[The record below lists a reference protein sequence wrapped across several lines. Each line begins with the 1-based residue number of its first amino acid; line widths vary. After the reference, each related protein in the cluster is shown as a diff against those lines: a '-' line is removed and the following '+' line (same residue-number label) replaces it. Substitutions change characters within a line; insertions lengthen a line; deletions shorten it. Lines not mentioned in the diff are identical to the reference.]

1 MPRPDVVFDLP
12 TQPVENQ
19 QDVSSPLMPK
29 PTKRKSMLIRRQHST
44 MALATELS
52 TSAKIETHQNTDSPV
67 QPSPRGTPPGT
78 PTAPPFHLH
87 QSATAFVA
95 TQSSPTSLPEEL
107 LELIREFRVRTERV
121 ASSFTGGDTS
131 HIQQLHHSGN
141 DIIRSVT
148 NFLIQKHEEEVRY
161 EQRKLMGWAAATKQG
176 KHDEFV
182 NHGIPVDPSIIGPF
196 VLTTLHGILESL
208 LHKFKCDRARIF
220 LPDGPHLRSAV
231 TVGGGDIVAPV
242 RADWERVAGTAFRVG
257 IGINVGDTSK
267 APLQYSCSAD
277 DERHGYHVRNI
288 LCLPL
293 ITNSDDEH
301 PTHDTE
307 NRSIPRVWGVLELVN
322 KCKSVVFANG
332 FTEEDEE
339 SASHF
344 AELIASLL
352 SWARPVDLCSNTAL
366 EEGAKI
372 QGLVISQRHFG
383 SYLRTLSTAGAHQ
396 ITRTEASQL
405 IRKQQRK
412 ESAVESMLNS
422 KLSVDHPFLRAAER
436 LHAKSEALIYRI
448 ACKPKQQSSEPSS
461 YISNEAHSLI
471 QRNGNVRELVQ
482 MLEQL
487 DSSWKASRQQCVAL
501 ESKVLSL
508 EAALRCERGNTRALQ
523 QLCVS
528 CGITPPLSQ
537 SAQPQSIR
545 DYGSGDTDLNM
556 TEQIESIAPALVE
569 NGQVATTIFELHRSL
584 KERLKFSSSKAA
596 NLGRRM
602 EQTARTDAAS
612 VHHPRPPNR
621 TSRGDLG
628 TLDALIQQLQSPK
641 TKK

>member
-1 MPRPDVVFDLP
+1 CV
-12 TQPVENQ
+12 
-19 QDVSSPLMPK
+19 
-29 PTKRKSMLIRRQHST
+29 
-44 MALATELS
+44 
-52 TSAKIETHQNTDSPV
+52 
-67 QPSPRGTPPGT
+67 
-78 PTAPPFHLH
+78 
-87 QSATAFVA
+87 
-95 TQSSPTSLPEEL
+95 
-107 LELIREFRVRTERV
+107 
-121 ASSFTGGDTS
+121 
-131 HIQQLHHSGN
+131 
-141 DIIRSVT
+141 
-148 NFLIQKHEEEVRY
+148 
-161 EQRKLMGWAAATKQG
+161 
-176 KHDEFV
+176 
-182 NHGIPVDPSIIGPF
+182 
-196 VLTTLHGILESL
+196 HGILESL

-231 TVGGGDIVAPV
+231 TVGGGDVVAPV
-242 RADWERVAGTAFRVG
+242 RADWERVAGTSFRVG

-293 ITNSDDEH
+293 IANVDDDH
-301 PTHDTE
+301 SAHDADSKST
-307 NRSIPRVWGVLELVN
+307 PRVLGVLELVN

-339 SASHF
+339 AASHF

-352 SWARPVDLCSNTAL
+352 TWARPVDLCSNTAL

-412 ESAVESMLNS
+412 EGAVETILNS
-422 KLSVDHPFLRAAER
+422 RLGINHPFLRAAER
-436 LHAKSEALIYRI
+436 LHAKSEVLLYRI
-448 ACKPKQQSSEPSS
+448 ACQPKQHSSESMS
-461 YISNEAHSLI
+461 YISREAHSLI

-487 DSSWKASRQQCVAL
+487 DSSWKASRQQCVTL
-501 ESKVLSL
+501 ESKVLAL

-537 SAQPQSIR
+537 SAQPQSLR
-545 DYGSGDTDLNM
+545 DYGTIDTDASVA
-556 TEQIESIAPALVE
+556 EQIEICAPALVQHGHVE
-569 NGQVATTIFELHRSL
+569 KTIHDLHRGL
-584 KERLKFSSSKAA
+584 KDRLKFSSSKAT

-602 EQTARTDAAS
+602 VQTADNDAS
-612 VHHPRPPNR
+612 RVRLPRPPQAPREDLQTIDTLINQILSH
-621 TSRGDLG
+621 TSR
-628 TLDALIQQLQSPK
+628 K
-641 TKK
+641 

>member
-1 MPRPDVVFDLP
+1 MLLRVKNSSFRMWTLISTRKRRNEGDTCSSSTASCVSVMFAQLRAIKFTVKLNVLSYPNNNVCVECIIVRLAFFAEGLVLKKKIFLMPRPEILFDLP
-12 TQPVENQ
+12 AQLGDQ
-19 QDVSSPLMPK
+19 QHEVSSPLMPK
-29 PTKRKSMLIRRQHST
+29 PSKRKSMLIRRQHST
-44 MALATELS
+44 LSLAPEAPSSTRNEILLS
-52 TSAKIETHQNTDSPV
+52 SDSPV

-78 PTAPPFHLH
+78 PTAPSFLH
-87 QSATAFVA
+87 QPATAFVA

-141 DIIRSVT
+141 DIIRYVT

-176 KHDEFV
+176 KQEDFA
-182 NHGIPVDPSIIGPF
+182 NHGIPVDASIIGPF

-231 TVGGGDIVAPV
+231 TVGGGDVVAPV
-242 RADWERVAGTAFRVG
+242 RADWERVAGTSFRVG

-293 ITNSDDEH
+293 IANVDDEH
-301 PTHDTE
+301 PAHDADSKSTH
-307 NRSIPRVWGVLELVN
+307 RVLGVLELVN

-339 SASHF
+339 AASHF

-352 SWARPVDLCSNTAL
+352 TWARPVDLCSNTAL

-412 ESAVESMLNS
+412 EDAVETILNS
-422 KLSVDHPFLRAAER
+422 RLGINHPFLRAAER
-436 LHAKSEALIYRI
+436 LHAKSEVLLYRI
-448 ACKPKQQSSEPSS
+448 ACQPKQHSSEPMS
-461 YISNEAHSLI
+461 YIS
-471 QRNGNVRELVQ
+471 R
-482 MLEQL
+482 
-487 DSSWKASRQQCVAL
+487 
-501 ESKVLSL
+501 
-508 EAALRCERGNTRALQ
+508 
-523 QLCVS
+523 
-528 CGITPPLSQ
+528 
-537 SAQPQSIR
+537 
-545 DYGSGDTDLNM
+545 
-556 TEQIESIAPALVE
+556 
-569 NGQVATTIFELHRSL
+569 
-584 KERLKFSSSKAA
+584 
-596 NLGRRM
+596 
-602 EQTARTDAAS
+602 
-612 VHHPRPPNR
+612 
-621 TSRGDLG
+621 
-628 TLDALIQQLQSPK
+628 
-641 TKK
+641 